1 MQQQIN
7 LFQPVFR
14 REEKVFSARAL
25 VQVLVIALLLL
36 VGGTAVLQVQHAKLA
51 STRGFLEG
59 QQRSLENQLAQ
70 LETQAD
76 PVALTALDER
86 IAALEARLSH
96 GETELAQMRE
106 LLIERKTGFATLLE
120 ALARHPQRG
129 LWLTDIQQL
138 NGALELKGRTFDA
151 MLVPHYLDAL
161 SADAGL
167 KRWSL
172 STVQVGRD
180 AEDGEQLVFTLRAD
194 PAEVF

>member
-25 VQVLVIALLLL
+25 VQVLVIAVLLL
-36 VGGTAVLQVQHAKLA
+36 VGGVTALQVQHAKLA

-59 QQRSLENQLAQ
+59 QQRSLENQLTL
-70 LETQAD
+70 LEAQAD
-76 PVALTALDER
+76 PAALAALDDR
-86 IAALEARLSH
+86 ITTLQTRVSDGEA
-96 GETELAQMRE
+96 ELAQMRD
-106 LLIERKTGFATLLE
+106 LLIERKTGFAQLLH

-138 NGALELKGRTFDA
+138 NGALELKGRTHDA
-151 MLVPHYLDAL
+151 MLVPQYLDAL
-161 SADAGL
+161 STDASL

-172 STVQVGRD
+172 STVLVERD
-180 AEDGEQLVFTLRAD
+180 AENAEQLIFTLRAE
-194 PAEVF
+194 PAEAF